1 MELLKFD
8 LQLFAEGGEGNE
20 DNAPEN
26 IDIPESTPEEQA
38 MKETLSQLENELA
51 EAEAKA
57 TELEQKMGALTEAFK
72 GIMSILGL
80 TSEQTSEDQDQD
92 SDKVKELKQTIE
104 TLQASLDAMTKERDS
119 LLDEVAEFR
128 VKTLKALAE
137 QVVNLKVSLGDIT
150 EEEKEA
156 ELNRLAE
163 KSEDTLLFFMEELQ
177 KRAERLSNSSVST
190 RIPKVSNPAMVE
202 NNEPQVIEV
211 DDEEGEAKEN
221 TTVNKKISPVDIYK
235 ELLTGKRFK

>member
-8 LQLFAEGGEGNE
+8 LQLFAEGGEDNE

-177 KRAERLSNSSVST
+177 KRAERFSNSSVST

-202 NNEPQVIEV
+202 NDEPQVIEV
-211 DDEEGEAKEN
+211 DDEEGEVKEN
-221 TTVNKKISPVDIYK
+221 TTINKKISPVDIYK

>member
-177 KRAERLSNSSVST
+177 KRAERFSNSSVST

-202 NNEPQVIEV
+202 NDEPQVIEV

>member
-177 KRAERLSNSSVST
+177 KRAERFSNSSVST

-202 NNEPQVIEV
+202 NDEPQVIEV

-221 TTVNKKISPVDIYK
+221 TTINKKISPVDIYK

>member
-1 MELLKFD
+1 
-8 LQLFAEGGEGNE
+8 
-20 DNAPEN
+20 
-26 IDIPESTPEEQA
+26 
-38 MKETLSQLENELA
+38 
-51 EAEAKA
+51 
-57 TELEQKMGALTEAFK
+57 MGALTEAFK

>member
-177 KRAERLSNSSVST
+177 KTGR
-190 RIPKVSNPAMVE
+190 
-202 NNEPQVIEV
+202 
-211 DDEEGEAKEN
+211 
-221 TTVNKKISPVDIYK
+221 KII
-235 ELLTGKRFK
+235 

>member
-177 KRAERLSNSSVST
+177 KRAERFSNSSVST

>member
-8 LQLFAEGGEGNE
+8 LQLFAESGEGNE
-20 DNAPEN
+20 DNALEN

>member
-72 GIMSILGL
+72 GIISILGL

-119 LLDEVAEFR
+119 LLDEVAELR

-177 KRAERLSNSSVST
+177 KRAERFSNSSVST